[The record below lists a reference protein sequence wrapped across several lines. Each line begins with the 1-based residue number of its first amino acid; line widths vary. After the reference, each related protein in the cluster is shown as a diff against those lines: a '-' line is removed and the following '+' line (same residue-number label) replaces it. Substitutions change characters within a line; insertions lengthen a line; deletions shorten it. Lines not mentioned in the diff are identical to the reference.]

1 MTGHISLKQTTRT
14 LIFTVLALSAFAANS
29 VICRLALSRQ
39 VIDPASFTGI
49 RLLSGALV
57 LILLVSVTGSRKD
70 PSDKG
75 SWWSGFF
82 LFLYAIA
89 FSFAYISLDT
99 GTGALILF
107 AAVQITMIT
116 YALAS
121 GKKMNMKEWL
131 GVLIAFAGFIYLVS
145 PGVTAP
151 SLNGL
156 LLMTLSGIG
165 WGIYTIRGKASAN
178 ALQVNAYNFLRTL
191 PLAGIMIL
199 FSLKEMQATNEGVG
213 LAILSGAVTSG
224 IGYTIWYLALRGLT
238 AVQASV
244 VQLLVPVIA
253 AVGGVIFLSELIN
266 QRLVIAAIMI
276 LGGIGL
282 VVLVKKA

>member
-70 PSDKG
+70 PTDKG

-131 GVLIAFAGFIYLVS
+131 GVLMAFAGFIYLVS

-191 PLAGIMIL
+191 PLAGIMLL

>member
-1 MTGHISLKQTTRT
+1 M
-14 LIFTVLALSAFAANS
+14 LALTAFAANS
-29 VICRLALSRQ
+29 VICRLALSREA
-39 VIDPASFTGI
+39 IDPASFTGI
-49 RLLSGALV
+49 RLISGALV
-57 LILLVSVTGSRKD
+57 LILLVWVTNRKNNATV
-70 PSDKG
+70 KG
-75 SWWSGFF
+75 SWWSGAI
-82 LFLYAIA
+82 LFLYAIT

-116 YALAS
+116 YALVS
-121 GKKMNMKEWL
+121 GKKMNFIEWL
-131 GVLIAFAGFIYLVS
+131 GVLMAFAGFIYLVL

-165 WGIYTIRGKASAN
+165 WGIYTLRGKGSTN

-191 PLAGIMIL
+191 PLAGIMLL
-199 FSLKEMQATNEGVG
+199 FSFKEIQATQEGIV

-224 IGYTIWYLALRGLT
+224 IGYTIWYMALRGLN

-253 AVGGVIFLSELIN
+253 AAGGVIFLSEIINLRLI
-266 QRLVIAAIMI
+266 LAAILI

-282 VVLVKKA
+282 VVVAKKS

>member
-1 MTGHISLKQTTRT
+1 ML
-14 LIFTVLALSAFAANS
+14 
-29 VICRLALSRQ
+29 
-39 VIDPASFTGI
+39 
-49 RLLSGALV
+49 
-57 LILLVSVTGSRKD
+57 
-70 PSDKG
+70 
-75 SWWSGFF
+75 
-82 LFLYAIA
+82 
-89 FSFAYISLDT
+89 
-99 GTGALILF
+99 
-107 AAVQITMIT
+107 
-116 YALAS
+116 
-121 GKKMNMKEWL
+121 
-131 GVLIAFAGFIYLVS
+131 
-145 PGVTAP
+145 
-151 SLNGL
+151 
-156 LLMTLSGIG
+156 
-165 WGIYTIRGKASAN
+165 
-178 ALQVNAYNFLRTL
+178 
-191 PLAGIMIL
+191 L

>member
-1 MTGHISLKQTTRT
+1 LTRHFSLKQTTRT
-14 LIFTVLALSAFAANS
+14 LFFTVLALTAFAANS
-29 VICRLALSRQ
+29 VICRMALSQ
-39 VIDPASFTGI
+39 KAIDPASFTGI
-49 RLLSGALV
+49 RLISGALV
-57 LILLVSVTGSRKD
+57 LILLVSITNRKNNAAV
-70 PSDKG
+70 KG
-75 SWWSGFF
+75 SWWSGAI
-82 LFLYAIA
+82 LFLYAIT

-116 YALAS
+116 YALIT
-121 GKKMNMKEWL
+121 GKKMNLKEWL
-131 GVLIAFAGFIYLVS
+131 GVLMAFAGFIYLVF

-165 WGIYTIRGKASAN
+165 WGIYTLRGKGSAN

-191 PLAGIMIL
+191 PLVGIMFL
-199 FSLKEMQATNEGVG
+199 FSLKQIQVTNEGII

-224 IGYTIWYLALRGLT
+224 VGYTIWYVALRGLT

-253 AVGGVIFLSELIN
+253 AAGGVIFLSEILNLRLI
-266 QRLVIAAIMI
+266 LAAVLI

-282 VVLVKKA
+282 VVVAKKT

>member
-1 MTGHISLKQTTRT
+1 MTKIISLKQYTRT
-14 LIFTVLALSAFAANS
+14 LIFTVLALIAFAANS
-29 VICRLALSRQ
+29 VICRLALFRKA
-39 VIDPASFTGI
+39 IDPASFTGI
-49 RLLSGALV
+49 RLISGALV
-57 LILLVSVTGSRKD
+57 LILLVSLMDRKKVKTA
-70 PSDKG
+70 KG
-75 SWWSGFF
+75 SWWSGGI
-82 LFLYAIA
+82 LFLYAIT

-116 YALAS
+116 FALVS
-121 GKKMNMKEWL
+121 GKKMNLKEWV
-131 GVLIAFAGFIYLVS
+131 GVLMAFGGFVYLVS

-165 WGIYTIRGKASAN
+165 WGIYTIRGKGSGN
-178 ALQVNAYNFLRTL
+178 ALQVNAYNFLRTV
-191 PLAGIMIL
+191 PLVCIMLL
-199 FSLKEMQATNEGVG
+199 FSLKELQATNEGVA

-224 IGYTIWYLALRGLT
+224 IGYTIWYIALRGLT

-253 AVGGVIFLSELIN
+253 AVGGVMFLSEIISL
-266 QRLVIAAIMI
+266 RLTIASFLI

-282 VVLVKKA
+282 VVLRKKA

>member
-70 PSDKG
+70 PTDKG

>member
-70 PSDKG
+70 PTDKG

-131 GVLIAFAGFIYLVS
+131 GVLMAFAGFIYLVS

>member
-70 PSDKG
+70 PTDKG

-191 PLAGIMIL
+191 PLAGIMLL